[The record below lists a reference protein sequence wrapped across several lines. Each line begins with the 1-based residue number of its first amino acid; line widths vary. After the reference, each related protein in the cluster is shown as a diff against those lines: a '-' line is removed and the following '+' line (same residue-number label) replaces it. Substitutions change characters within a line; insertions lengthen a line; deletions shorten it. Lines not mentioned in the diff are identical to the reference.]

1 MIRSNSSVAV
11 VLLYQLLKVV
21 FVGYRARGIPRLA
34 CIVTRCYSG
43 SSYEYL
49 LRLCV
54 TSVQCQG
61 FPSFS
66 SSLST
71 LNAAPPRRC
80 YLSSARPIDL
90 LPPCCPGSHSM
101 PLGPQPVLLQG
112 QLDLTSHFFD
122 VIYRIPEGYL
132 GVFHNNISLAV
143 LGYSS
148 PVGGSIGVNF
158 ARLRG

>member
-1 MIRSNSSVAV
+1 MYLASARDPKVGMGDGRS
-11 VLLYQLLKVV
+11 
-21 FVGYRARGIPRLA
+21 
-34 CIVTRCYSG
+34 IVTRCYSG
-43 SSYEYL
+43 SRLALNSQRRPPAPL
-49 LRLCV
+49 L
-54 TSVQCQG
+54 
-61 FPSFS
+61 SFGS
-66 SSLST
+66 
-71 LNAAPPRRC
+71 P
-80 YLSSARPIDL
+80 YDL

-122 VIYRIPEGYL
+122 VTYRIPEGYL
-132 GVFHNNISLAV
+132 GVFHNNISLAG